1 MQIGNKYFDEIN
13 PEDRNSDLNALLISR
28 PSFFQQNSRIFLM
41 ISCLLKQVLNLP
53 VVKREL
59 LRNKNFDRNSS
70 QKSSRL
76 YVHDDDLVQIL
87 KFKHGMATV

>member
-59 LRNKNFDRNSS
+59 LRNKDFDHNSS

-76 YVHDDDLVQIL
+76 YVHDNDLVQII

>member
-70 QKSSRL
+70 QKSSQL